1 MPISPEK
8 ARIRGR
14 IAGLKRAVNNGER
27 PADDPSLNNCYRDL
41 AVITV
46 AEKAEAVAVEARK
59 VVSTWP
65 DLTAE
70 QRDRIATILRGSA
83 S

>member
-8 ARIRGR
+8 ACVRGR

-27 PADDPSLNNCYRDL
+27 SADDPVLNDCYRDL

-46 AEKAEAVAVEARK
+46 AEKAEAVAAEARK

-65 DLTAE
+65 NLTPA
-70 QRDRIATILRGSA
+70 QRDRIATILRGGGA
-83 S
+83 